1 MHCLPASLDRLL
13 EFALTQI
20 GRPIQHLR
28 ELPIEGLGGF
38 RMGLTLGFFPHSSS
52 CSRESSSAV
61 TNVAVEEAEL
71 FQHPTIALFN

>member
-1 MHCLPASLDRLL
+1 M
-13 EFALTQI
+13 FFQI

-61 TNVAVEEAEL
+61 TNVAVEGAEL
-71 FQHPTIALFN
+71 FQHPAIALFN